1 MARNSFW
8 NEASRCGAIV
18 GLVNVAI
25 ELFKMLIPSAGFV
38 FGLAGFVITVYLLW
52 HFTSRRAKSFGNE
65 GFTYGQS
72 LGFIAAMGIFA
83 GIVTGAW
90 QILASNF
97 FFVANYEDVY
107 NTAITA
113 YSQTGVIDNASMAS
127 LSKMYRAMLFSP
139 VAVLL
144 TNVVGGVLG
153 YGFYGLFISIGTKR
167 EPDMFDSA
175 DEE

>member
-72 LGFIAAMGIFA
+72 MGFIAAMGIFA

-113 YSQTGVIDNASMAS
+113 YSQTGVIDNTSMAS
-127 LSKMYRAMLFSP
+127 ISKMYRAMLFSP
-139 VAVLL
+139 IWILV
-144 TNVVGGVLG
+144 TNIASTALG

-167 EPDMFDSA
+167 DPDMFDSA

>member
-1 MARNSFW
+1 MARNGFW

-18 GLVNVAI
+18 GLVNVAF
-25 ELFKMLIPSAGFV
+25 ELLKMIVPSVGFV
-38 FGLAGFVITVYLLW
+38 FGLANFVISVYLLW
-52 HFTSRRAKSFGNE
+52 RFASRRAKSFGNE
-65 GFTYGQS
+65 GFSYGQS

-97 FFVANYEDVY
+97 LFVDKYEEIY
-107 NTAITA
+107 NTVITA
-113 YSQTGVIDNASMAS
+113 YSQTGVVDNATMAS
-127 LSKMYRAMLFSP
+127 LTKMYRAMLFSP

-144 TNVVGGVLG
+144 TNIVGGALG

-167 EPDMFDSA
+167 EPDMFDSS